1 MKLMLR
7 LILASLLTLWTFP
20 RIMAQNVSVTDY
32 EVPVSSARALWITGF
47 WNWAQTGDS
56 VTSNRAAVSAKLRWF
71 YSSLP
76 FAWFID
82 FDGSGGKEFGELTH
96 NVLLRAS
103 IRKYILDSYDW
114 FGYGQLNL
122 HHQKGY
128 QRIASDVTVGTGYGR
143 FIDATALA
151 KAVRIEEQLLK
162 EELLT
167 DHLPKETMIRIAN
180 IIEREPEYRD
190 KYKEVYEVYWL
201 KDIEAELEQSGR
213 LKDQKLSAIGVF
225 RIRQVLF
232 GLNQIVNPRYF
243 GWDIAAG
250 LNLVLTTPDST
261 EAGAPRFA
269 LSGRFSY
276 PIGWRMQINAIG
288 ELFTPLDSAFAQ
300 HFDTRFAL
308 DYIYELSNRIN
319 FVLGYTLELKADN
332 ATVATHLLDA
342 AFLYYVE
349 SNISVGIGAST
360 KLTTDQPNRYTF
372 NINLLYNLN

>member
-1 MKLMLR
+1 MSRFGLLFAVICFIC
-7 LILASLLTLWTFP
+7 LSLTGK
-20 RIMAQNVSVTDY
+20 AQNVSVTDY
-32 EVPVSSARALWITGF
+32 QVPISSARALWLTGF

-56 VTSNRAAVSAKLRWF
+56 VTSNRAAVAAKLRWF

-82 FDGSGGKEFGELTH
+82 FDGSGGKEFGEWTH
-96 NVLLRAS
+96 SALLRAS
-103 IRKYILDSYDW
+103 IRKYILADYDW

-128 QRIASDVTVGTGYGR
+128 ERIASDVTAGTGYGR

-180 IIEREPEYRD
+180 IIEREAEYRD

-201 KDIEAELEQSGR
+201 KDIEQELEKSGK
-213 LKDQKLSAIGVF
+213 LKEQKLSAIGVF

-243 GWDIAAG
+243 GWDLSLGVNVVI
-250 LNLVLTTPDST
+250 TTPDT
-261 EAGAPRFA
+261 TAPGAPRFA

-276 PIGWRMQINAIG
+276 PIGWRMQINTLG
-288 ELFTPLDSAFAQ
+288 ELYTPMDSSFFKNFAARLS
-300 HFDTRFAL
+300 F

-319 FVLGYTLELKADN
+319 FILGYTLDA
-332 ATVATHLLDA
+332 DA
-342 AFLYYVE
+342 AAASVVSHFIDASFLYYVE
-349 SNISVGIGAST
+349 SNLSIGIGAST